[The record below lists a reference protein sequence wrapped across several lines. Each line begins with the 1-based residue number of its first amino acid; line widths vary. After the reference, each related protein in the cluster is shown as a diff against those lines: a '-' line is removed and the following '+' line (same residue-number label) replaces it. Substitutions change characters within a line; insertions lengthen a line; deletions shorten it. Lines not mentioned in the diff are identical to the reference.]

1 MDNGRFLRRVVRH
14 QKHYGRAMS
23 RLLQML
29 WKNEYIDLEE
39 LVGKKSS
46 SNKGGTKAEDDGESE
61 ESKAKDEMEALEVD
75 VTKIVVRYPS
85 PATLNMTNLS
95 DAINQ
100 GQPVADFITETL
112 ASSEEEPVKAELKK
126 RVIQDLMPQIH
137 WEKYEKLLIDARKD
151 GERKKA
157 GESTG
162 GSAGAEGG
170 AGDGLGGGND
180 GGDAAFG

>member
-1 MDNGRFLRRVVRH
+1 
-14 QKHYGRAMS
+14 MS
-23 RLLQML
+23 RVLQIL
-29 WKNEYIDLEE
+29 WRNEYMDLEE
-39 LVGKKSS
+39 LVGKKSAT
-46 SNKGGTKAEDDGESE
+46 NKGGTDGEKDDDDGESE
-61 ESKAKDEMEALEVD
+61 ESKAKDELEALEVD
-75 VTKIVVRYPS
+75 VAKIVVRYPS

-137 WEKYEKLLIDARKD
+137 WEKYEKLLVDAKKD

-157 GESTG
+157 AESTG
-162 GSAGAEGG
+162 GDGG
-170 AGDGLGGGND
+170 DGTASGGDGLGGD
-180 GGDAAFG
+180 AGGDTAFN